1 VIFDKMHTDY
11 VFPDGNEEEF
21 IEMALKLGY
30 GGLCFIY
37 RYDRNTDNGEKIKKL
52 QEKTKLKLS
61 YGFLASLKDTNKI
74 KTKNLIFV
82 KGSAKN
88 RFFIEKK
95 KADVLFSLE
104 DQKREDFMHHRASG
118 LNHVLCTL
126 ANKNK
131 ISVGFSFNMLLKD
144 RKNLYKILGRM
155 MQNIQLC
162 RKFKVKTLIG
172 SFAERPFEMR
182 AANDLISLFS
192 VLGTGKEEM
201 KGSFGAASKS
211 FSR

>member
-1 VIFDKMHTDY
+1 MHTDF
-11 VFPDGNEEEF
+11 VFPNGNEEEF
-21 IEMALKLGY
+21 IELALKLGY
-30 GGLCFIY
+30 SRLCFIY
-37 RYDRNTDNGEKIKKL
+37 KYSKGKDEYNERVKKL

-104 DQKREDFMHHRASG
+104 DGKREDFMHHRASG

-126 ANKNK
+126 ASKNK
-131 ISVGFSFNMLLKD
+131 IAVGFSFNMLLRD

-162 RKFKVKTLIG
+162 RKYKVKTLIG

-182 AANDLISLFS
+182 AAENLINLFS
-192 VLGTGKEEM
+192 VLGM
-201 KGSFGAASKS
+201 NKGEVKK
-211 FSR
+211 